1 MTSLEELR
9 TQLSDVDDQIT
20 DLYEKRMKIC
30 EDLGTC
36 KIKNGYKT
44 FDRQREK
51 NKIAEVMG
59 KVSSDFNKKGIG
71 EVYELLLAISRKLQ
85 YKQLVEAGALGRLPF
100 IGIDSLDKDTA
111 RVVFQGTE
119 GAYSQAAMEHYFGK
133 GCNSYHVH
141 TFREA
146 MEAIEEG
153 AADYAVL
160 PIENS
165 TAGAVNEIYDLLV
178 EFENYIVG
186 ETIIPIKNTL
196 SGLPGTDISEI
207 ERVYSKAEALMQASH
222 FLGEHGD
229 WQQISVANTALAA
242 KKILEDQDKHQAAV
256 CSAYAASVYGL
267 SVLADSINDEKNNST
282 RFIVI
287 KTRRSIR
294 KFKPDPVDHATLES
308 LIGAASYSPSWKNT
322 QITRYIAI
330 EDSSILDKIVTD
342 YTPDFNAKI
351 IKQAPMLI
359 AVTFKKGRCGF
370 ERDCSY
376 STKKEDRWQ
385 MFDVGVASQT
395 LCLAAHEAGLGTVI
409 MGIWDEDGITDLL
422 HIPEDQELA
431 ALIAIGYPDIDP
443 DAPKRKSVDDLL
455 TYL

>member
-1 MTSLEELR
+1 MASLEELR
-9 TQLSDVDDQIT
+9 VQLSDVDDQIT
-20 DLYEKRMKIC
+20 SLYEERMKIC
-30 EDLGTC
+30 EDLGIC
-36 KIKNGYKT
+36 KIENGYKT

-51 NKIAEVMG
+51 NKITEVMG

-71 EVYELLLAISRKLQ
+71 EVYELLQAISRKLQ

-133 GCNSYHVH
+133 ECNSYHVH

-196 SGLPGTDISEI
+196 SGLPGTDISKI
-207 ERVYSKAEALMQASH
+207 KRVYSKAEALMQASH
-222 FLGEHGD
+222 FLDEHGD

-242 KKILEDQDKHQAAV
+242 KKILDDQDEHQAAV

-267 SVLADSINDEKNNST
+267 SVLADDINDEKNNST

-287 KTRRSIR
+287 TNQKVFLKDAGKISICLELPHESSSLYHLLSHFAYNDLNLSKIESR
-294 KFKPDPVDHATLES
+294 PVEGKSWEYRFFIDFEGNLADPAVKNAIRGLREES
-308 LIGAASYSPSWKNT
+308 KSL
-322 QITRYIAI
+322 R
-330 EDSSILDKIVTD
+330 ILGN
-342 YTPDFNAKI
+342 Y
-351 IKQAPMLI
+351 
-359 AVTFKKGRCGF
+359 
-370 ERDCSY
+370 
-376 STKKEDRWQ
+376 
-385 MFDVGVASQT
+385 
-395 LCLAAHEAGLGTVI
+395 
-409 MGIWDEDGITDLL
+409 
-422 HIPEDQELA
+422 
-431 ALIAIGYPDIDP
+431 
-443 DAPKRKSVDDLL
+443 
-455 TYL
+455 